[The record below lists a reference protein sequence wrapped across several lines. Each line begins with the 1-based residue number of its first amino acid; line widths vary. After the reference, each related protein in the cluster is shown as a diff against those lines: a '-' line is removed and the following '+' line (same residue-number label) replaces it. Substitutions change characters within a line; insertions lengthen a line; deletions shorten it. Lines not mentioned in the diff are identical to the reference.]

1 LPHFAAKEIS
11 GKPGGSHTTPSTCIS
26 NRPENRLAF
35 IGAFMHHSGRAGAV
49 RGSNSKNALHKATE
63 TVCMSNNGK
72 RVAWVTGGG
81 SGIGEAGAE
90 ALAADGWI
98 VVVSGRRKDALDA
111 VVAKITESGGRAE
124 AIALDVSK
132 KADVN
137 KAAEQILA
145 KHGRIDLLVN
155 SAGINVPK
163 RSWADMELEGW
174 DKLVEINLNGV
185 LYCMRAVL
193 PAMRKQKDGCIIN
206 VASWAGRH
214 VSKMPGPAYTTTKHA
229 VLALTHSFNMDECVN
244 GLRACCLSPGEV
256 ATPILK
262 LRPVV
267 PSEEEQARMLQ
278 SEDLGR
284 TIAFV
289 ASMPPR
295 VCMNE
300 ILISPTWNRGFIQTP
315 HSRD

>member
-1 LPHFAAKEIS
+1 MTKH
-11 GKPGGSHTTPSTCIS
+11 
-26 NRPENRLAF
+26 
-35 IGAFMHHSGRAGAV
+35 
-49 RGSNSKNALHKATE
+49 
-63 TVCMSNNGK
+63 GK
-72 RVAWVTGGG
+72 RVAWVTGGD

-90 ALAADGWI
+90 ALAADGF
-98 VVVSGRRKDALDA
+98 VVVISGRRREALDA
-111 VVAKITESGGRAE
+111 VVARITTGGGQAE

-132 KADVN
+132 AEDVTEAVQ
-137 KAAEQILA
+137 KILA
-145 KHGRIDLLVN
+145 QFGRIDLLVN

-163 RSWADMELEGW
+163 RSWADMEIEGW
-174 DKLVEINLNGV
+174 DRLVEINLNGV

-193 PAMRKQKDGCIIN
+193 PAMRAQKDGIIIN

-262 LRPVV
+262 LRPVM

-278 SEDLGR
+278 AEDVGR

-289 ASMPPR
+289 ASMPAR
-295 VCMNE
+295 VCINE
-300 ILISPTWNRGFIQTP
+300 ILISPTWNRGFVAMAA
-315 HSRD
+315 S

>member
-1 LPHFAAKEIS
+1 
-11 GKPGGSHTTPSTCIS
+11 
-26 NRPENRLAF
+26 
-35 IGAFMHHSGRAGAV
+35 
-49 RGSNSKNALHKATE
+49 
-63 TVCMSNNGK
+63 MSNNGKRVASNGK

-81 SGIGEAGAE
+81 SGIGEAGAVS
-90 ALAADGWI
+90 LAADGWT
-98 VVVSGRRKDALDA
+98 VVVSGRRKEALDA
-111 VVAKITESGGRAE
+111 VVAKITGNGGNAE

-132 KADVN
+132 AADVN

-174 DKLVEINLNGV
+174 DRLVEINLNGV

-193 PAMRKQKDGCIIN
+193 PAMRAQQDGCIIN

-229 VLALTHSFNMDECVN
+229 VLALTHSFNMDECAN
-244 GLRACCLSPGEV
+244 GLRACCLS
-256 ATPILK
+256 AK
-262 LRPVV
+262 
-267 PSEEEQARMLQ
+267 MLQ
-278 SEDLGR
+278 PEDLGR

-300 ILISPTWNRGFIQTP
+300 ILISPTWNRGFLQTP
-315 HSRD
+315 GSRD

>member
-1 LPHFAAKEIS
+1 MTKH
-11 GKPGGSHTTPSTCIS
+11 
-26 NRPENRLAF
+26 
-35 IGAFMHHSGRAGAV
+35 
-49 RGSNSKNALHKATE
+49 
-63 TVCMSNNGK
+63 GK

-90 ALAADGWI
+90 ALAADGFI
-98 VVVSGRRKDALDA
+98 VVISGRRREALDTVLA
-111 VVAKITESGGRAE
+111 RIASRGGQAE
-124 AIALDVSK
+124 AIPLDVSK
-132 KADVN
+132 AADVT
-137 KAAEQILA
+137 KAAQQILA
-145 KHGRIDLLVN
+145 RHDRIDLLVN

-163 RSWADMELEGW
+163 RRWADMEIEGW
-174 DKLVEINLNGV
+174 DRLIEINLNGV

-193 PAMRKQKDGCIIN
+193 PAMRAQKDGVIIN

-214 VSKMPGPAYTTTKHA
+214 VSKMAGPAYTTTKHA
-229 VLALTHSFNMDECVN
+229 VLALTHSFNMDEGVN

-278 SEDLGR
+278 AEDLGR

-289 ASMPPR
+289 ASMPAR
-295 VCMNE
+295 VCINE
-300 ILISPTWNRGFIQTP
+300 ILISPTWNRSFVAMAA
-315 HSRD
+315 S

>member
-1 LPHFAAKEIS
+1 MPNDE
-11 GKPGGSHTTPSTCIS
+11 
-26 NRPENRLAF
+26 
-35 IGAFMHHSGRAGAV
+35 
-49 RGSNSKNALHKATE
+49 
-63 TVCMSNNGK
+63 K

-90 ALAADGWI
+90 ALAADGWS
-98 VVVSGRRKDALDA
+98 VVVSGRRKATLDE
-111 VVAKITESGGRAE
+111 VVAKIADTGGKAE

-132 KADVN
+132 KDDVN
-137 KAAEQILA
+137 RVAEQILSRY
-145 KHGRIDLLVN
+145 GRIDLLVN
-155 SAGINVPK
+155 SACVNVPK

-174 DKLVEINLNGV
+174 DQLVQINLNGV
-185 LYCMRAVL
+185 LYCMHAVL
-193 PAMRKQKDGCIIN
+193 PAMRTQKDGCIIN

-229 VLALTHSFNMDECVN
+229 VLALTHSFNMDECIN

-262 LRPVV
+262 LRPVM
-267 PSEEEQARMLQ
+267 PSEPEQAKMLQ
-278 SEDLGR
+278 PKDLGR

-295 VCMNE
+295 VCVNE
-300 ILISPTWNRGFIQTP
+300 ILISPTWNRGFVQTP
-315 HSRD
+315 NSRD

>member
-1 LPHFAAKEIS
+1 MRVPSSSSIASRL
-11 GKPGGSHTTPSTCIS
+11 GSSRLS
-26 NRPENRLAF
+26 NRRENRLAF
-35 IGAFMHHSGRAGAV
+35 AVVFMQHSLQGRWPGNFP
-49 RGSNSKNALHKATE
+49 GWISKNALQKATE
-63 TVCMSNNGK
+63 TVCMTNNGK

-98 VVVSGRRKDALDA
+98 VVVSGRRKEELDR
-111 VVAKITESGGRAE
+111 VVANITKKGGRAE
-124 AIALDVSK
+124 AIPLDVSN
-132 KADVN
+132 KANVN
-137 KAAEQILA
+137 KAAEQILG

-267 PSEEEQARMLQ
+267 PSDEEQAKMLQ
-278 SEDLGR
+278 PEDCGR

-300 ILISPTWNRGFIQTP
+300 ILISPTHNRGFIQTP
-315 HSRD
+315 ANRD

>member
-1 LPHFAAKEIS
+1 MTKS
-11 GKPGGSHTTPSTCIS
+11 
-26 NRPENRLAF
+26 
-35 IGAFMHHSGRAGAV
+35 
-49 RGSNSKNALHKATE
+49 
-63 TVCMSNNGK
+63 GK

-98 VVVSGRRKDALDA
+98 VVVSGRRREALDA
-111 VVAKITESGGRAE
+111 VVAKIAKAGGQAE
-124 AIALDVSK
+124 AIPLDVSVA
-132 KADVN
+132 AD
-137 KAAEQILA
+137 AEKVAGEIVA
-145 KHGRIDLLVN
+145 RHGRIDLLVN

-163 RSWADMELEGW
+163 RRWDDMEIDGW
-174 DKLVEINLNGV
+174 NKLVEINLNGV

-193 PAMRKQKDGCIIN
+193 PTMRRQRDGSIIN
-206 VASWAGRH
+206 VSSWAGRH

-262 LRPVV
+262 LRPVA
-267 PSEEEQARMLQ
+267 PSEQEQARMLQ
-278 SEDLGR
+278 PEDLGR

-289 ASMPPR
+289 AGMPSR

-315 HSRD
+315 ASRD